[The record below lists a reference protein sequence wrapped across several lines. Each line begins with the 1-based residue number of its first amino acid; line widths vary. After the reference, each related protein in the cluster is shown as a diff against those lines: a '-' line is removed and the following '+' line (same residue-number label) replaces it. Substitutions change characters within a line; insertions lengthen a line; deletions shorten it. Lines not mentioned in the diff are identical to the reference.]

1 MSDQPSQPKTEK
13 ALPPSAEQGSEVEA
27 GTAGQTGMEASTRR
41 STRTRVR
48 QLPPY
53 RVLLHDDNEVEMAL
67 VVRSIVEL
75 TPLSAPSAREVML
88 TAHEQGVA
96 QVLITHRERAELYQ
110 EQLISKGLTVTIEPA
125 AD

>member
-1 MSDQPSQPKTEK
+1 MSEHQSQPKTEK
-13 ALPPSAEQGSEVEA
+13 PAAEQVSGVENGGVGDT
-27 GTAGQTGMEASTRR
+27 GTAASKRR
-41 STRTRVR
+41 SGRARVR

-110 EQLISKGLTVTIEPA
+110 EQFTSKGLTVTIEPA